1 MPWIE
6 EQLLPRVH
14 AHLTGAAKLSKDEKD
29 ALVADVLT
37 AMGRDPE
44 TEAQQTAA
52 VAESKA
58 AAREQ
63 GVKVDE
69 SERPVVGVV
78 AEQKAAAVEDANPQ
92 KDGESDEDYQ
102 TRLGAARAKAAPKG

>member
-14 AHLTGAAKLSKDEKD
+14 AHLTGTAKLSKDEQTT
-29 ALVADVLT
+29 LVADVLT

-44 TEAQQTAA
+44 TEAQQAAA
-52 VAESKA
+52 VAESQA
-58 AAREQ
+58 AARDQ
-63 GVKVDE
+63 GIKVDE

-78 AEQKAAAVEDANPQ
+78 AEQKAAAIEDANPQ
-92 KDGESDEDYQ
+92 KDGESDADYQ
-102 TRLGAARAKAAPKG
+102 TRLGTLRAKAAPKG